1 MDIWVFQS
9 IIFICT
15 LMSSKFLLQTTW
27 SKITFLKLNLTICL
41 FTGEPLP
48 LRLLLLGFISSVL
61 FCHFHLSAILFC
73 SFPLLFFPF
82 YCIYITVFFF
92 LSVFFN
98 TFSLH
103 LLVWKSYIQF
113 QSQKISSLFLNN
125 KRALES
131 VNFGYSSLILCM
143 IIVQHFYSLL
153 ILRFSSWEFLLFFL
167 FRFISLFMFLE
178 FLPFLLCLILVIW
191 NHLL

>member
-27 SKITFLKLNLTICL
+27 SKITFLKLHLTICL

-48 LRLLLLGFISSVL
+48 LWLLLLGFISSVL

-131 VNFGYSSLILCM
+131 VNFGYSSLILYM
-143 IIVQHFYSLL
+143 IIVQHFYSPL

>member
-82 YCIYITVFFF
+82 YCNYITVFF

-131 VNFGYSSLILCM
+131 ANFGYSP
-143 IIVQHFYSLL
+143 L